1 MLHWQRTVGNPYI
14 FQITHTS
21 MLPPYCA
28 LACALP
34 SLAKGNRNGF
44 LCLTRLYQRGM
55 SKCVEAQTLIST
67 QQIIWQV

>member
-1 MLHWQRTVGNPYI
+1 
-14 FQITHTS
+14 

-67 QQIIWQV
+67 QQIIWSVSVGLFCLWVDILSLYF